1 MVTSHR
7 PVKHR
12 PRHRAPLYHRGRH
25 RAAFAVHIPTQG
37 RYAVVVG
44 TAVLS
49 AGAVALGSAAALPS
63 AEPEQPTAAQPR
75 VEPPAQRAPAGY
87 ADVVTNE
94 LLDVPDGDG
103 DSPGTEQPAEVT
115 WRLPL
120 DEVHLTSLFGP
131 RWGLLHQGVDF
142 AAPHGA
148 PVHAAQSGTVIAA
161 DWNGGFGQLV
171 VIDHGDGVSTYY
183 AHNSRLRVSVGQ
195 RVLAGDHI
203 ADVGDTGDS
212 YGPHSHFELHVDG
225 EAVDPVGYL
234 AEVGVDLLD
243 R

>member
-1 MVTSHR
+1 M
-7 PVKHR
+7 
-12 PRHRAPLYHRGRH
+12 
-25 RAAFAVHIPTQG
+25 
-37 RYAVVVG
+37 G

-103 DSPGTEQPAEVT
+103 DSPVTEQPAEVT

-131 RWGLLHQGVDF
+131 RWGQLHQGVDF

-148 PVHAAQSGTVIAA
+148 PVHAAQSGTV
-161 DWNGGFGQLV
+161 
-171 VIDHGDGVSTYY
+171 
-183 AHNSRLRVSVGQ
+183 
-195 RVLAGDHI
+195 
-203 ADVGDTGDS
+203 
-212 YGPHSHFELHVDG
+212 
-225 EAVDPVGYL
+225 
-234 AEVGVDLLD
+234 
-243 R
+243 